1 MSNSKKVPLWVRLR
15 DAKTEIRDLEA
26 KVEKLETRNKM
37 LSSERHNLLLDCES
51 YQKSI
56 DKTNERYNRVLSIL
70 EDRTAKNAEQRTMY
84 DYITLDG
91 YFKEQISLEESKQ
104 SVMEAASVLAMIPH
118 TDEVGEKAAYC
129 HTIAQCLYE
138 YAELLK
144 RIG

>member
-1 MSNSKKVPLWVRLR
+1 MSNSKNAPSWVKLR
-15 DAKTEIRDLEA
+15 GAKTKIRDLET

-37 LSSERHNLLLDCES
+37 LIAERHNLLLNCES

-70 EDRTAKNAEQRTMY
+70 EDRTAKNAEEKTVY
-84 DYITLDG
+84 DYYTLDS

-118 TDEVGEKAAYC
+118 TYEVDEKAAYC

-138 YAELLK
+138 YTELLK